1 MKITAFILALVM
13 CAGLLFG
20 CAKPDSDTPS
30 DKKPNT
36 NTQTTTTNEDNDT
49 GKAPDPDN
57 KGESSEADKE
67 SGTTADH
74 GSGENPE
81 NTEGNGTENKDTNV
95 SDTEK
100 AESSSKDTQESSSS
114 SPEKDEK
121 PSEETKKPSS
131 GTSDPNVKY
140 SDGMILEAYLSMLSS
155 DFYKSY
161 AEGDSLK
168 DRDILHLTAY
178 FLLYQR
184 ASKIGTPDGD
194 DKFFS
199 VSASVLEENMILLFG
214 DKASLSQQKKF
225 LDEKAGDKIEGD
237 TYIFPRQ
244 RSSSADED
252 YYLSYEDKM
261 EIKETDDK
269 LTAKVTLKKEGSKSV
284 VITYTFKKV
293 VSDDYLYFRLVKAKV
308 G

>member
-1 MKITAFILALVM
+1 MKITAFLLALIM

-20 CAKPDSDTPS
+20 CAKPDTDDTLNKETNADTSKEATYSD
-30 DKKPNT
+30 
-36 NTQTTTTNEDNDT
+36 
-49 GKAPDPDN
+49 KAPDSDKN
-57 KGESSEADKE
+57 KE
-67 SGTTADH
+67 SGDAENDKEVTDPADPAESTESADTENTDTNDTEIKNDESTSQDKNNSETTAPQK
-74 GSGENPE
+74 N
-81 NTEGNGTENKDTNV
+81 
-95 SDTEK
+95 
-100 AESSSKDTQESSSS
+100 
-114 SPEKDEK
+114 EK
-121 PSEETKKPSS
+121 PSEETKKPSPE
-131 GTSDPNVKY
+131 TSDPNVKY

-161 AEGDSLK
+161 AAGDSLK
-168 DRDILHLTAY
+168 DKDILHLTAY

-184 ASKIGTPDGD
+184 SSKVGTPNGD
-194 DKFFS
+194 EKFFS
-199 VSASVLEENMILLFG
+199 VSADVLEENMILLFG

-225 LDEKAGDKIEGD
+225 MDEKAGDKIEGD

-252 YYLSYEDKM
+252 YSLSYEDKM

-293 VSDDYLYFRLVKAKV
+293 VSDDYLYFRLSKAKV